1 MSRRQK
7 LAITAAVGALV
18 TVVFGADL
26 FASLIAGA
34 PTASSEGV
42 GDRRGEGA
50 LDAVPSDAA
59 PGPAGSP
66 PVVAASPPA
75 GGPSGSGR
83 SSGPDGHLLSYA
95 LSLGQLSGL
104 SPDSA
109 PGTRLQLWVAW
120 EPPLTRR
127 PRIDLLIEEAVLE
140 RIVEGLT
147 PRTPATALVLVEPS
161 AIRDLLYADRYGQL
175 NAVTLSSP

>member
-1 MSRRQK
+1 MSRRHK

-18 TVVFGADL
+18 AIVFGADM
-26 FASLIAGA
+26 FASLFAGA
-34 PTASSEGV
+34 PTASTEGV
-42 GDRRGEGA
+42 GDRRGEGP
-50 LDAVPSDAA
+50 LGAA
-59 PGPAGSP
+59 PDPAGSP
-66 PVVAASPPA
+66 PVAAASPPA
-75 GGPSGSGR
+75 GGSPGSGR
-83 SSGPDGHLLSYA
+83 PSGPGGHLLSYA
-95 LSLGQLSGL
+95 LSLDQLSGL

-120 EPPLTRR
+120 EPPLTPR

-175 NAVTLSSP
+175 NAVTLRSP